1 MRTLA
6 AIISLVLLGG
16 CGQTGPLYLPG
27 EEPPGRSN
35 TRDGSTSGTA
45 AQPVT
50 VEPGQTPDTS
60 AD

>member
-1 MRTLA
+1 MRHLA
-6 AIISLVLLGG
+6 ILALFALLLG